1 MACAR
6 LVAFP
11 ALQLCSRPPNRQGR
25 TPAMAAGLADH
36 RWTIE
41 EIVMLIEPEEGTE
54 NSQNSN

>member
-1 MACAR
+1 
-6 LVAFP
+6 
-11 ALQLCSRPPNRQGR
+11 
-25 TPAMAAGLADH
+25 MAAGLADH